1 MKRRGLAI
9 SNILIWLFLAAFCPS
24 SVLASPGIG
33 GSIAGTVKDSTG
45 AVVVHASVVATNS
58 ETGDG
63 TTAGTDARGAY
74 MFPVFTFG
82 RYALEI
88 PQRGFKPYRRN
99 GNPIETDSALTID
112 VVLASGQITDTV

>member
-1 MKRRGLAI
+1 MKRRVLAI
-9 SNILIWLFLAAFCPS
+9 SSILIWLFLVAFCPS

-58 ETGDG
+58 ETGG
-63 TTAGTDARGAY
+63 RPPAGTDDRGAY
-74 MFPVFTFG
+74 TFPVLTVG

-88 PQRGFKPYRRN
+88 TQAGFKPYRRT
-99 GNPIETDSALTID
+99 GITIDTDSAMSFILGLTPKP
-112 VVLASGQITDTV
+112 ITDTA